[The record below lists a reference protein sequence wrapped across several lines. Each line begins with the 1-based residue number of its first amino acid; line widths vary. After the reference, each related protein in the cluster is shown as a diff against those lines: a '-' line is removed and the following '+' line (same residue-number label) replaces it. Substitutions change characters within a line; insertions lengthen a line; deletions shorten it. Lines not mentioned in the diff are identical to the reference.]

1 MRNCLLV
8 HVIHE
13 EQGESTGSVV
23 LHAINEHLRED
34 LIKVEI
40 GGTLRVGKPKQ
51 NKMNP
56 KPIIIKFV
64 RCNCRRRI
72 LFK

>member
-40 GGTLRVGKPKQ
+40 ERTLRVGKQSK
-51 NKMNP
+51 
-56 KPIIIKFV
+56 IK
-64 RCNCRRRI
+64 
-72 LFK
+72 